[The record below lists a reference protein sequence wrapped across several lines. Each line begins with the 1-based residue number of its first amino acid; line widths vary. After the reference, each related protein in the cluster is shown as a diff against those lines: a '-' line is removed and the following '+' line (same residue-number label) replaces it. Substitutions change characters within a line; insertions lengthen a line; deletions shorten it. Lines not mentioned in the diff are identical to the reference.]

1 MSVEWLIALLPF
13 LLLAACPLV
22 MIWMMRGMGG
32 RSADGEAKA
41 SEADVAEIAR
51 LRGRLARLEK
61 DPSRSKDETA
71 TTR

>member
-13 LLLAACPLV
+13 LIFAACPLV

-32 RSADGEAKA
+32 RSADGART

-51 LRGRLARLEK
+51 LRERLVQLEK
-61 DPSRSKDETA
+61 DPSRSKGKTA

>member
-1 MSVEWLIALLPF
+1 MSGEWLIALLPF

-32 RSADGEAKA
+32 YSADGEAKA
-41 SEADVAEIAR
+41 SEADGTEIAR
-51 LRGRLARLEK
+51 LRERLARLEE
-61 DPSRSKDETA
+61 DPSRSKGETF